1 MKILDIALKD
11 LVRSTRNFFL
21 VGMAFAVPL
30 LLTGLIYFA
39 FGSLYKGDVS
49 QMEIKVGVVNLDTLP
64 LGSPLEAP
72 VGENIRDMF
81 FDDSVKSWITAS
93 DYPDEAAARQAIENQ
108 EIGAAVIVPPGFSEK
123 ILAGQTGTPI
133 LIIQDPTLTVAPTLV
148 KDMMTSMLDGVVG
161 GGIAYQVIT
170 AHQQANGMELDQAKI
185 PAMLEKYSAWYAGLQ
200 QTFFHT
206 PEKAALVISSPTT
219 NNDSFQN
226 MMGSV
231 MAGQLIFFSFFT
243 GAYAM
248 MNILQEDE
256 EGTLSRLF
264 TTPTRRT
271 AILAG
276 KFLYVFL
283 IVLLQGLVLT
293 TISHF
298 LFSIDWGQPA
308 SVLLSLLGQ
317 MVAAVGLA
325 ALLVSFLKSSKQAGI
340 VFGGVLTALGMLS
353 GLFTTNIDMPPSFD
367 ALAKFTPQGWALKA
381 WELSLAGQPPSLLLL
396 PFFVLV
402 GMGVVMFAIGATLFR
417 KRYA

>member
-11 LVRSTRNFFL
+11 LVRSMRNFFL
-21 VGMAFAVPL
+21 VGMSFAAPL

-39 FGSLYKGDVS
+39 FGSLVS
-49 QMEIKVGVVNLDTLP
+49 GNISQIVIKVGVVNLDTLP
-64 LGSPLEAP
+64 ADSSLEAP
-72 VGENIRDMF
+72 IGTNIRDMF

-93 DYPDEAAARQAIENQ
+93 DYPDEAAGRSAVDNQ
-108 EIGAAVIVPPGFSEK
+108 EIGAAVIIPPGFSEK

-133 LIIQDPTLTVAPTLV
+133 LIIQDPTLTIAPGVV
-148 KDMMTSMLDGVVG
+148 KEMLTSLLDGVAG
-161 GGIAYQVIT
+161 GGIAYQVIN
-170 AHQQANGMELDQAKI
+170 ARQQANGLELDAARL
-185 PAMLEKYSAWYAGLQ
+185 PAVLEKYAAWYADFQRAL
-200 QTFFHT
+200 FHT
-206 PEKAALVISSPTT
+206 PEKAALVISSPAES
-219 NNDSFQN
+219 NDTFAA

-248 MNILQEDE
+248 MTILQEDE

-264 TTPTRRT
+264 TTPTKRA

-298 LFSIDWGQPA
+298 LFSIDWGQLG
-308 SVLLSLLGQ
+308 SVLLSLAGQ

-325 ALLVSFLKSSKQAGI
+325 ALLISFLKSSKQAGF

-353 GLFTTNIDMPPSFD
+353 GLFTTNIDMPASFD
-367 ALAKFTPQGWALKA
+367 TLAKFTPQGWALKA
-381 WELSLAGQPPSLLLL
+381 WELSLAGQPPSQLLL

-402 GMGVVMFAIGATLFR
+402 GMGVVMFAIGAALFR

>member
-11 LVRSTRNFFL
+11 LVRSTHNFFL

-49 QMEIKVGVVNLDTLP
+49 QLVVKVGVVNLDTLP
-64 LGSPLEAP
+64 TDSPLEAP

-81 FDDSVKSWITAS
+81 YDDSVKSWITAS
-93 DYPDEAAARQAIENQ
+93 DYPNETAARQAVENQ
-108 EIGAAVIVPPGFSEK
+108 EIGAAVIIPLGFSEK
-123 ILAGQTGTPI
+123 TLAGQTDTPI
-133 LIIQDPTLTVAPTLV
+133 LIIQDPTLTVVPTLV
-148 KDMMTSMLDGVVG
+148 KDMLTSLLDGVVG
-161 GGIAYQVIT
+161 GGIAYQVIN
-170 AHQQANGMELDQAKI
+170 ARQQINGMELDQAKI
-185 PAMLEKYSAWYAGLQ
+185 PALLEKYSAWYADLQ
-200 QTFFHT
+200 RAFFHS
-206 PEKAALVISSPTT
+206 PEKAALVVSSPTT
-219 NNDSFQN
+219 SNDSFQN

-264 TTPTRRT
+264 TTPTQRT

-298 LFSIDWGQPA
+298 LFSIDWGQLG
-308 SVLLSLLGQ
+308 SVILSLLGQ
-317 MVAAVGLA
+317 MAAAVGLA

-353 GLFTTNIDMPPSFD
+353 GLFTTNIDMPASFN
-367 ALAKFTPQGWALKA
+367 AMAKFTPQGWALKA
-381 WELSLAGQPPSLLLL
+381 WELSLAGQPPSQLLL